1 MTMHEPSRYRPAIP
15 GAPCPPARRG
25 LAWLAVLVFACLP
38 AFAALGE
45 TRAWLDRETAAMGD
59 AVTLN
64 IETDQAGVAPD
75 YRPLAAGFE
84 LGQPYRSDRNGR
96 TLFGIALT
104 PRRSGALDVPALAVG
119 AERTAPLRLQVSEA
133 RAQVP
138 RGDAFVE
145 VVVDDPAP
153 YVQQGVGLVVRLH
166 YATPLLSGELVQ
178 DAPDGA
184 SLQRVGDDVQSSREV
199 GGRRY
204 HVVERRYLLVP
215 ERSGPLLLPPARF
228 RGRAAAGFFEDFFG
242 GGGGRRELSA
252 QSPPQTLQVRAQP
265 ANAPQPWLPLR
276 ELRLRYLAAPAAGRA
291 GEAVEIAVE
300 AVARGVT
307 AAQFPDIPVPRV
319 DGAQVFPERAETTER
334 FIDGGP
340 QLTVVRRYAVV
351 PLAPG
356 RLRVAG
362 PRIDWWNVR
371 ERRAE
376 AATLPDLALEVAP
389 GNPDATSA
397 GGGTVAPSP
406 SDAMAGNAVP
416 SSPASAG
423 NRLWPWLAAVLAV
436 LWLATLAWA
445 WSLRRRHAR
454 GAASEDATAG
464 AYRSRPVLM
473 DLRRLLDA
481 GSFDEVVRMLQR
493 MADPPAADLDA
504 LLARLD
510 DPRQR
515 EALEAMRRAL
525 WAGDGDASA
534 ARVALRSAFREG
546 PRWKATP
553 AAAREPLPPLYPER

>member
-1 MTMHEPSRYRPAIP
+1 MTMQLPTRYRPTA
-15 GAPCPPARRG
+15 ADTLQLSARRC
-25 LAWLAVLVFACLP
+25 LAWFAVLVLACVP
-38 AFAALGE
+38 AFAALAE

-64 IETDQAGVAPD
+64 IETDQSGVAPD
-75 YRPLAAGFE
+75 YRPLAASFE

-96 TLFGIALT
+96 TLFGIDLT
-104 PRRSGALDVPALAVG
+104 PRRTGALDVPALVVG
-119 AERTAPLRLQVSEA
+119 RERTAPLRLQVTGA
-133 RAQVP
+133 RAQQP

-145 VVVDDPAP
+145 VLVDDPAP

-215 ERSGPLLLPPARF
+215 ERSGPLVLPPARF
-228 RGRAAAGFFEDFFG
+228 RGRAAANFFDDFFG

-265 ANAPQPWLPLR
+265 AGAPQPWLPLR
-276 ELRLRYLAAPAAGRA
+276 ELRLRYLATPTAARA

-307 AAQFPDIPVPRV
+307 GAQFPDIPVPRV

-334 FIDGGP
+334 FIDGSP

-376 AATLPDLALEVAP
+376 AATLPELALEVAS
-389 GNPDATSA
+389 GNPDAA
-397 GGGTVAPSP
+397 PVGGTALPP
-406 SDAMAGNAVP
+406 SDAMAADTVP
-416 SSPASAG
+416 MHPASAG
-423 NRLWPWLAAVLAV
+423 TRLWPWLALALAV

-445 WSLRRRHAR
+445 LSMRRRRAHAA
-454 GAASEDATAG
+454 GEGTAAG
-464 AYRSRPVLM
+464 VLRSRPVAL
-473 DLRRLLDA
+473 DLQRVLDG
-481 GSFDEVVRMLQR
+481 GSFDEVVRVLQR
-493 MADPPAADLDA
+493 MADPPADDLDA

-534 ARVALRSAFREG
+534 ARVALRSAFRGG
-546 PRWKATP
+546 PRWKA
-553 AAAREPLPPLYPER
+553 AATAPHEPLPPLYPER

>member
-1 MTMHEPSRYRPAIP
+1 MQVPTRSRPTIAGQP
-15 GAPCPPARRG
+15 HLLARRL
-25 LAWLAVLVFACLP
+25 LAWASLLLLACLP
-38 AFAALGE
+38 ASVALAE
-45 TRAWLDRETAAMGD
+45 TRAWLDRESAAMGD

-64 IETDQAGVAPD
+64 IETDQPGVAPD
-75 YRPLAAGFE
+75 YRPLAAAFE

-104 PRRSGALDVPALAVG
+104 PRRTGALDVPALAVG
-119 AERTAPLRLQVSEA
+119 RERTAPLRLQVGGA
-133 RAQVP
+133 PAPAP

-166 YATPLLSGELVQ
+166 YATPLLSGELVL

-215 ERSGPLLLPPARF
+215 ERSGPLVLPPARF
-228 RGRAAAGFFEDFFG
+228 RGRAAANFFDDFFG

-252 QSPPQTLQVRAQP
+252 QSPPQTLQVHAQP
-265 ANAPQPWLPLR
+265 AGAPQPWLPLR
-276 ELRLRYLAAPAAGRA
+276 ELRLRYLAAPTAARA

-307 AAQFPDIPVPRV
+307 AAQFPDLPVPRV

-334 FIDGGP
+334 FIDGSP

-376 AATLPDLALEVAP
+376 AAMLPELAMEVAP
-389 GNPDATSA
+389 GNPEATPA
-397 GGGTVAPSP
+397 GGGTAAQAR
-406 SDAMAGNAVP
+406 SDATAVDAMTTHP
-416 SSPASAG
+416 VSAG
-423 NRLWPWLAAVLAV
+423 NRLWPWLALALAV

-445 WSLRRRHAR
+445 LSMRRRRAHAAGE
-454 GAASEDATAG
+454 GAVAG
-464 AYRSRPVLM
+464 VLRSRPVAL
-473 DLRRLLDA
+473 DLQRVLDG
-481 GSFDEVVRMLQR
+481 GSFDEVVRVLQR

-534 ARVALRSAFREG
+534 ARVALRSAFRGG
-546 PRWKATP
+546 PRWKATATAP
-553 AAAREPLPPLYPER
+553 REPLPPLYPER

>member
-1 MTMHEPSRYRPAIP
+1 MKMQLPTRYRPTAA
-15 GAPCPPARRG
+15 GALLLSARRC
-25 LAWLAVLVFACLP
+25 LAWLPVLVLACVP
-38 AFAALGE
+38 AFAALAE
-45 TRAWLDRETAAMGD
+45 TRAWLDRETATMGD

-64 IETDQAGVAPD
+64 IETDQSGVAPD
-75 YRPLAAGFE
+75 YRPLAASFE

-104 PRRSGALDVPALAVG
+104 PRRTGALDVPALVVG
-119 AERTAPLRLQVSEA
+119 RERTAPLRLQVTGA
-133 RAQVP
+133 RAQQP

-145 VVVDDPAP
+145 VLVDDPAP

-215 ERSGPLLLPPARF
+215 ERSGPLVLPPARF
-228 RGRAAAGFFEDFFG
+228 RGRAAANFFDDFFG

-265 ANAPQPWLPLR
+265 AGAPQPWLPLR
-276 ELRLRYLAAPAAGRA
+276 ELRLRYLAAPTAARA

-307 AAQFPDIPVPRV
+307 GAQFPDIPVPRV
-319 DGAQVFPERAETTER
+319 DGAQVFPERAEITER
-334 FIDGGP
+334 FIDGSP

-376 AATLPDLALEVAP
+376 AATLPELMLEVAP
-389 GNPDATSA
+389 GNPDAA
-397 GGGTVAPSP
+397 PVGGTALPP

-416 SSPASAG
+416 MHPASAG
-423 NRLWPWLAAVLAV
+423 NRLWPWLALALAV

-445 WSLRRRHAR
+445 LSMRRRRAHA
-454 GAASEDATAG
+454 AG
-464 AYRSRPVLM
+464 EGTSAGVLRSRPVAL
-473 DLRRLLDA
+473 DLQRVLDG
-481 GSFDEVVRMLQR
+481 GSFDEVVRVLQR

-534 ARVALRSAFREG
+534 ARVLLRSAFRGG
-546 PRWKATP
+546 PRWKAVATAP
-553 AAAREPLPPLYPER
+553 REPLPPLYPER

>member
-1 MTMHEPSRYRPAIP
+1 MTMQLPTRYRPTAA
-15 GAPCPPARRG
+15 GALLLSARRC
-25 LAWLAVLVFACLP
+25 LAWLAVLVLACVP
-38 AFAALGE
+38 AFAALAE
-45 TRAWLDRETAAMGD
+45 TRAWLDRETATMGD

-64 IETDQAGVAPD
+64 IETDQSGVAPD
-75 YRPLAAGFE
+75 YRPLAASFE

-104 PRRSGALDVPALAVG
+104 PRRTGALDVPALVVG
-119 AERTAPLRLQVSEA
+119 RERTAPLRLQVTGA
-133 RAQVP
+133 RAQQP

-145 VVVDDPAP
+145 VLVDDPAP

-215 ERSGPLLLPPARF
+215 ERSGPLVLPPARF
-228 RGRAAAGFFEDFFG
+228 RGRAAANFFDDFFG

-265 ANAPQPWLPLR
+265 AGAPQPWLPLR
-276 ELRLRYLAAPAAGRA
+276 ELRLRYLATPTAARA

-307 AAQFPDIPVPRV
+307 GAQFPDIPVPRV

-334 FIDGGP
+334 FIDGSP

-376 AATLPDLALEVAP
+376 AATLPELVLEVAP
-389 GNPDATSA
+389 GNPDAA
-397 GGGTVAPSP
+397 PVGGGTALPP
-406 SDAMAGNAVP
+406 SDAMAGNTVP
-416 SSPASAG
+416 MHPASAG
-423 NRLWPWLAAVLAV
+423 TRLWPWLALALAV

-445 WSLRRRHAR
+445 LSMRRRRAHAA
-454 GAASEDATAG
+454 GEGTAAG
-464 AYRSRPVLM
+464 VLRSRPVAL
-473 DLRRLLDA
+473 DLQRVLDG
-481 GSFDEVVRMLQR
+481 GSFDEVVRVLQR
-493 MADPPAADLDA
+493 MVDPPADDLDA

-534 ARVALRSAFREG
+534 ARVALRSAFRGG
-546 PRWKATP
+546 PRWKA
-553 AAAREPLPPLYPER
+553 AATAPREPLPPLYPER